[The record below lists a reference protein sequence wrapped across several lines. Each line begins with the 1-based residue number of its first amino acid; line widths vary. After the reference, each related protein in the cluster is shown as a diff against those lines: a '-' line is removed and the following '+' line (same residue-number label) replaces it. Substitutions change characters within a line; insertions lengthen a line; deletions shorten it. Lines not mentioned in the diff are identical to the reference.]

1 MADGIADQ
9 AAWAGEVT
17 DAVNAA
23 NYARGAWFN
32 DTRVY
37 YVVRSC
43 RCR

>member
-1 MADGIADQ
+1 
-9 AAWAGEVT
+9 
-17 DAVNAA
+17 VNAA
-23 NYARGAWFN
+23 NYARASWYN